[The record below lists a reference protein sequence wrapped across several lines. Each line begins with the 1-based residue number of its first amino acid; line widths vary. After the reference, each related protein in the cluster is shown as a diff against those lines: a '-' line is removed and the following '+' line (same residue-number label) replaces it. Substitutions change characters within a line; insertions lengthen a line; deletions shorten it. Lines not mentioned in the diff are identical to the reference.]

1 MRQIVGSVQLG
12 SIEGRFGLL
21 LSLEWSREESEKER
35 ERERG
40 REGEGGEEGICMSK
54 QIRKSIF
61 SSARIR
67 GFSHKSSAIDRS
79 ATMEMLIGSATSW
92 ALF

>member
-35 ERERG
+35 ERER
-40 REGEGGEEGICMSK
+40 EGGRRRGRGNLHVKTNSK
-54 QIRKSIF
+54 INFFIGTKSWFFTTKAVPWI
-61 SSARIR
+61 AVL
-67 GFSHKSSAIDRS
+67 HWN
-79 ATMEMLIGSATSW
+79 GSAAVLSW

>member
-35 ERERG
+35 ERERE
-40 REGEGGEEGICMSK
+40 REGERRRGRGNLHVKTNSK
-54 QIRKSIF
+54 INF
-61 SSARIR
+61 
-67 GFSHKSSAIDRS
+67 F
-79 ATMEMLIGSATSW
+79 IGTNSW
-92 ALF
+92 FFIQEQQY

>member
-35 ERERG
+35 ERERERG
-40 REGEGGEEGICMSK
+40 GEGGRRRGRGNLHVKTNSK
-54 QIRKSIF
+54 INF
-61 SSARIR
+61 
-67 GFSHKSSAIDRS
+67 F
-79 ATMEMLIGSATSW
+79 IGTNS
-92 ALF
+92 